1 MAHENRDGDTQDRLT
16 DLAHLSA
23 GIGHHVINAFSAI
36 VSNAE
41 ILRLSPQMA
50 ETIDP
55 LAVADVIVKTA
66 IEASTV
72 ARRLIDFTRP
82 VTTTNY
88 HPTLLHEVLGAIADQ
103 QKQASRPG
111 VEWITEL
118 DPVPPVLANAQQ
130 LDAMLDHLI
139 TNAYEAI
146 PLSGGQVRLATTV
159 DSRGWVVIEL
169 ADTGRGMTPE
179 VHQHAVEPFFT
190 TKPGRFGVGLTIAN
204 GIWRRHRGTLGIQTR
219 PDEGTRIRMFIE
231 PVGKDR

>member
-1 MAHENRDGDTQDRLT
+1 MANESCGPDTQDRLT

-50 ETIDP
+50 DSVDP
-55 LAVADVIVKTA
+55 LAVAEVIVKSA

-82 VTTTNY
+82 VTTINY
-88 HPTLLHEVLGAIADQ
+88 HPTLLHEVLGRIADEQ
-103 QKQASRPG
+103 RMSTRPG
-111 VEWITEL
+111 VEWITDL
-118 DPVPPVLANAQQ
+118 APVPPVLANAQQ
-130 LDAMLDHLI
+130 LSAMLDHLI
-139 TNAYEAI
+139 TNAYESI
-146 PLSGGQVRLATTV
+146 PLSGGRIRLGTGI
-159 DSRGWVVIEL
+159 DPRGWVVIEL
-169 ADTGRGMTPE
+169 SDTGCGMTPE

-219 PDEGTRIRMFIE
+219 PSEGTCIRMYIE
-231 PVGKDR
+231 PEGGET

>member
-1 MAHENRDGDTQDRLT
+1 MVNETITGDHQERLV

-41 ILRLSPQMA
+41 ILRLSPQLGEA
-50 ETIDP
+50 VDP
-55 LAVADVIVKTA
+55 MAVAEVIVKTA

-82 VTTTNY
+82 VTTIDFQATS
-88 HPTLLHEVLGAIADQ
+88 LHELLNQIADD
-103 QKQASRPG
+103 QKQSSRPG
-111 VEWITEL
+111 VEWVTEL
-118 DPVPPVLANAQQ
+118 APVPPVLANAQQ
-130 LDAMLDHLI
+130 LATMLDHLI

-146 PLSGGQVRLATTV
+146 PLSGGRIRLATGV
-159 DSRGWVVIEL
+159 DSRGWVVIQL
-169 ADTGRGMTPE
+169 SDTGCGMSAE

-204 GIWRRHRGTLGIQTR
+204 GIWRRHRGTLGIQTK
-219 PDEGTRIRMFIE
+219 PGEGTCIRMYIE
-231 PVGKDR
+231 PDCSGA